1 LPKGHIFSKNL
12 GISVTFWLFSTF
24 LTTLFGTSSN
34 ARYILC
40 NMTYKTKKSKMAEK
54 SSQKSS
60 ESFVRQRRGPQ
71 RQVPKQKND
80 IYVNKQS
87 DFKFQL
93 ERAQK
98 LLDSGYDEVFIH
110 GLGAAINRAV
120 NLALQLQERGHGLIE
135 ISAQTLSTQVVDDF
149 RPLDEEQEGYS
160 ETKTKSS
167 VKIKVYKIS
176 TEESRLPPKT

>member
-1 LPKGHIFSKNL
+1 
-12 GISVTFWLFSTF
+12 
-24 LTTLFGTSSN
+24 
-34 ARYILC
+34 
-40 NMTYKTKKSKMAEK
+40 MAEK
-54 SSQKSS
+54 SSQKSD

-71 RQVPKQKND
+71 RQTPKQKND

-87 DFKFQL
+87 DFKCQL

-98 LLDSGYDEVFIH
+98 LLDSGYNEVFIH

-120 NLALQLQERGHGLIE
+120 NLALQLEERGHGSIQ

-149 RPLDEEQEGYS
+149 RPLDEEQEAYS

-167 VKIKVYKIS
+167 VKIRVYKIS
-176 TEESRLPPKT
+176 TDESSSLSKT